1 MLCLKLQELCL
12 GLLELGAAF
21 QQCVMRLLVC
31 LLELLELGAAGM

>member
-1 MLCLKLQELCL
+1 MLCLKLQALCL

-31 LLELLELGAAGM
+31 LLERRVPGKPAV